1 MIRVLVVDDDALA
14 LELHAAYVA
23 RVPGFEVAGQAAG
36 ARAALTA
43 LADPERRI
51 DLVLLDM
58 TMPDGS
64 GLDVARRVRAM
75 GSGVDII
82 AVTAVR
88 DAATV
93 RAAVSIGVVQYLIK
107 PFAFAAFRERLEGYR
122 TYVEGL
128 HRAAGEATQSEVDA
142 LLGSL
147 RTVTSP
153 ALPKGLSEETLQAVA
168 EHVRTASGAV
178 SSAEVG
184 EGEGMSRVTARRYL
198 EHLADVGRVR
208 REPRYGGQGR
218 PEITYAWV
226 RAAAGS

>member
-1 MIRVLVVDDDALA
+1 VIRVLVVDDDALA
-14 LELHAAYVA
+14 LELHSAYVG
-23 RVPGFEVAGQAAG
+23 RVPGFEVVGQAAG

-43 LADPERRI
+43 ITDPDRSI

-58 TMPDGS
+58 TMPDGT

-75 GSGVDII
+75 GAGVDII

-107 PFAFAAFRERLEGYR
+107 PFAFAAFRERLEAYR
-122 TYVEGL
+122 AYVEGL
-128 HRAAGEATQSEVDA
+128 DRAAGDATQSEVDA

-147 RTVTSP
+147 RTVAAPT
-153 ALPKGLSEETLQAVA
+153 LPKGLSDETLQAVA
-168 EHVRTASGAV
+168 ARVRTAAGAV
-178 SSAEVG
+178 SSTEVG
-184 EGEGMSRVTARRYL
+184 ESEGMSRVTARRYL
-198 EHLADVGRVR
+198 EHLADAGRVR

-226 RAAAGS
+226 RG

>member
-14 LELHAAYVA
+14 LELHAAYVG
-23 RVPGFEVAGQAAG
+23 RLPGVRGRRAGGGG
-36 ARAALTA
+36 ARRPHR
-43 LADPERRI
+43 DRRSRRPI

-58 TMPDGS
+58 TMPDGG

-93 RAAVSIGVVQYLIK
+93 RAAVSTGVVQYLIK
-107 PFAFAAFRERLEGYR
+107 PFTFAAFRERLEAYR
-122 TYVEGL
+122 AYVEGL
-128 HRAAGEATQSEVDA
+128 DRAAGDATQSEVDA

-147 RTVTSP
+147 RTVAP
-153 ALPKGLSEETLQAVA
+153 ALPKGLSDETLQAVA
-168 EHVRTASGAV
+168 ERVRTASGAV
-178 SSAEVG
+178 SSTEVG
-184 EGEGMSRVTARRYL
+184 EREGMSRVTARRYL

-208 REPRYGGQGR
+208 REPRYGGPGR

-226 RAAAGS
+226 RA

>member
-14 LELHAAYVA
+14 LELHAAYVE
-23 RVPGFEVAGQAAG
+23 RLPGFEVVGQAAG

-43 LADPERRI
+43 IADPARPI

-58 TMPDGS
+58 TMPDGG

-75 GSGVDII
+75 GAGVDII

-93 RAAVSIGVVQYLIK
+93 RAAVSTGVVQYLIK
-107 PFAFAAFRERLEGYR
+107 PFTFAAFRERLEAYR
-122 TYVEGL
+122 AYAEGL
-128 HRAAGEATQSEVDA
+128 DRAAGDATQSEVDA

-147 RTVTSP
+147 RTMAPT
-153 ALPKGLSEETLQAVA
+153 LPKGLSEETLQAVA
-168 EHVRTASGAV
+168 ERVRTASGAV
-178 SSAEVG
+178 SSTEVG
-184 EGEGMSRVTARRYL
+184 EREGMSRVTARRYL

-208 REPRYGGQGR
+208 REPRYGGPGR

-226 RAAAGS
+226 RA

>member
-1 MIRVLVVDDDALA
+1 VIRVLVVDDDALA
-14 LELHAAYVA
+14 LELHAAYVE
-23 RVPGFEVAGQAAG
+23 RLPGFEVAGQAAG

-43 LADPERRI
+43 IADPARPI

-58 TMPDGS
+58 TMPDGG

-75 GSGVDII
+75 GAGVDII

-93 RAAVSIGVVQYLIK
+93 RAAVSTGVVQYLIK
-107 PFAFAAFRERLEGYR
+107 PFTFAAFRERLEAYR
-122 TYVEGL
+122 AYAEGL
-128 HRAAGEATQSEVDA
+128 DRAAGDATQSEVDA

-147 RTVTSP
+147 RTMAP

-168 EHVRTASGAV
+168 ERVRTASGAV
-178 SSAEVG
+178 SSTEVG
-184 EGEGMSRVTARRYL
+184 EREGMSRVTARRYL

-208 REPRYGGQGR
+208 REPRYGGPGR

-226 RAAAGS
+226 RA

>member
-14 LELHAAYVA
+14 LELHAAYVG
-23 RVPGFEVAGQAAG
+23 RLPGFEVVGQAAG

-43 LADPERRI
+43 IADPARPI

-58 TMPDGS
+58 TMPDGG

-93 RAAVSIGVVQYLIK
+93 RAAVSTGVVQYLIK
-107 PFAFAAFRERLEGYR
+107 PFTFAAFRERLEAYR
-122 TYVEGL
+122 AYVEGL
-128 HRAAGEATQSEVDA
+128 DRAAGDATQSEVDA

-147 RTVTSP
+147 RTVTP
-153 ALPKGLSEETLQAVA
+153 ALPKGLSDETLQAVA
-168 EHVRTASGAV
+168 ERVRTASGAL
-178 SSAEVG
+178 SSTEVG
-184 EGEGMSRVTARRYL
+184 EREGMSRVTARRYL

-208 REPRYGGQGR
+208 REPRYGGPGR

-226 RAAAGS
+226 RA

>member
-14 LELHAAYVA
+14 LELHTAYVE
-23 RVPGFEVAGQAAG
+23 RLPGFEVAGQAAG

-43 LADPERRI
+43 IADPDRPI

-58 TMPDGS
+58 TMPDGG

-75 GSGVDII
+75 GAGVDII

-93 RAAVSIGVVQYLIK
+93 RAAVSSGVVQYLIK
-107 PFAFAAFRERLEGYR
+107 PFTFAAFRERLEAYR
-122 TYVEGL
+122 AYVEGL
-128 HRAAGEATQSEVDA
+128 DRAAGEATQSEVDA
-142 LLGSL
+142 LLGTL
-147 RTVTSP
+147 RTVAPT
-153 ALPKGLSEETLQAVA
+153 LPKGLSDETLQAVA
-168 EHVRTASGAV
+168 ERVRTATAAV
-178 SSAEVG
+178 SSTEVG
-184 EGEGMSRVTARRYL
+184 EREGMSRVTARRYL

-208 REPRYGGQGR
+208 REPRYGGPGR

-226 RAAAGS
+226 RS

>member
-14 LELHAAYVA
+14 LELHTEYT
-23 RVPGFEVAGQAAG
+23 RRIPGFEVVGQASG

-43 LADPERRI
+43 LADRDRPI

-64 GLDVARRVRAM
+64 GLDVARRVRAV
-75 GSGVDII
+75 GAGVDII

-93 RAAVSIGVVQYLIK
+93 RQAVSTGVVQYLIK
-107 PFAFAAFRERLEGYR
+107 PFTFAAFRDRLEAYR
-122 TYVEGL
+122 AYVEGL
-128 HRAAGEATQSEVDA
+128 DRAAGDATQSEVDA

-147 RTVTSP
+147 RTVAP
-153 ALPKGLSEETLQAVA
+153 ALPKGLSDETLQAVA
-168 EHVRTASGAV
+168 ERVRTAPGAV
-178 SSAEVG
+178 SSTEVG
-184 EGEGMSRVTARRYL
+184 EREGMSRVTARRYL

-208 REPRYGGQGR
+208 REPRYGGPGR
-218 PEITYAWV
+218 PEITYAWI
-226 RAAAGS
+226 RG

>member
-14 LELHAAYVA
+14 LELHTAYVE
-23 RVPGFEVAGQAAG
+23 RLPGFEVVGQAAG

-43 LADPERRI
+43 IADPARPI

-58 TMPDGS
+58 TMPDGG

-75 GSGVDII
+75 GAGVDII

-93 RAAVSIGVVQYLIK
+93 RAAVSTGVVQYLIK
-107 PFAFAAFRERLEGYR
+107 PFTFAAFRERLEAYR
-122 TYVEGL
+122 AYAEGL
-128 HRAAGEATQSEVDA
+128 DRAAGEATQSEVDA

-147 RTVTSP
+147 RTVAP

-168 EHVRTASGAV
+168 ERVRTASGAV
-178 SSAEVG
+178 SSTEVG
-184 EGEGMSRVTARRYL
+184 EREGMSRVTARRYL

-208 REPRYGGQGR
+208 REPRYGGPGR

-226 RAAAGS
+226 RA

>member
-1 MIRVLVVDDDALA
+1 VIRVLVVDDDALA
-14 LELHAAYVA
+14 LELHSAYVA
-23 RVPGFEVAGQAAG
+23 RVPGFEVAGHAAG

-43 LADPERRI
+43 LSDPERRI

-58 TMPDGS
+58 TMPDGT

-75 GSGVDII
+75 GSRVDII

-107 PFAFAAFRERLEGYR
+107 PFAFAAFRERLEAYR
-122 TYVEGL
+122 SYVEGL
-128 HRAAGEATQSEVDA
+128 DRAAGEATQSEVDA
-142 LLGSL
+142 LLGTL
-147 RTVTSP
+147 RTVAAP
-153 ALPKGLSEETLQAVA
+153 ALPKGLSDETLQAVA
-168 EHVRTASGAV
+168 ERVRTASTAV
-178 SSAEVG
+178 SSTEVG
-184 EGEGMSRVTARRYL
+184 EREGMSRVTARRYL

-208 REPRYGGQGR
+208 REPRYGGPGR

-226 RAAAGS
+226 RG

>member
-14 LELHAAYVA
+14 LELHAAYVG
-23 RVPGFEVAGQAAG
+23 RVPGFEVVGQAAG

-43 LADPERRI
+43 IADPRRMI

-58 TMPDGS
+58 TMPDGG

-75 GSGVDII
+75 GAGVDII

-93 RAAVSIGVVQYLIK
+93 RAAVSTGVVQYLIK
-107 PFAFAAFRERLEGYR
+107 PFTFAAFRERLEAYR
-122 TYVEGL
+122 SYVEGL
-128 HRAAGEATQSEVDA
+128 DRAAGDATQSEVDA

-147 RTVTSP
+147 RTVAPT
-153 ALPKGLSEETLQAVA
+153 LPKGLSDETLQAVA
-168 EHVRTASGAV
+168 ERVRTASGSL
-178 SSAEVG
+178 SSTEVG
-184 EGEGMSRVTARRYL
+184 EHEGMSRVTARRYL
-198 EHLADVGRVR
+198 EHLADAGRVR
-208 REPRYGGQGR
+208 REPRYGGPGR

-226 RAAAGS
+226 RA

>member
-14 LELHAAYVA
+14 LELHAAYVE
-23 RVPGFEVAGQAAG
+23 RLPGFEVVGQAAG

-43 LADPERRI
+43 IADPARPI

-58 TMPDGS
+58 TMPDGG

-75 GSGVDII
+75 GAGVDII

-93 RAAVSIGVVQYLIK
+93 RAAVSTGVVQYLIK
-107 PFAFAAFRERLEGYR
+107 PFTFAAFRERLEAYR
-122 TYVEGL
+122 AYAEGL
-128 HRAAGEATQSEVDA
+128 DRAAGEATQSEVDA

-147 RTVTSP
+147 RTMAP

-168 EHVRTASGAV
+168 ERVRTASGAV
-178 SSAEVG
+178 SSTEVG
-184 EGEGMSRVTARRYL
+184 EREGMSRVTARRYL

-208 REPRYGGQGR
+208 REPRYGGPGR

-226 RAAAGS
+226 RA

>member
-14 LELHAAYVA
+14 LEMHTAYVG
-23 RVPGFEVAGQAAG
+23 RVPGFEVVGQAPG

-43 LADPERRI
+43 IADPDRPI

-58 TMPDGS
+58 TMPDGG

-75 GSGVDII
+75 GAAVDII

-88 DAATV
+88 EAATV
-93 RAAVSIGVVQYLIK
+93 RAAVSTGVVQYLIK
-107 PFAFAAFRERLEGYR
+107 PFTFAAFRERLEAYR
-122 TYVEGL
+122 SYVEGL
-128 HRAAGEATQSEVDA
+128 HRAAGDATQSEVDA

-147 RTVTSP
+147 RTVAP
-153 ALPKGLSEETLQAVA
+153 ALPKGLGDETLQAVA
-168 EHVRTASGAV
+168 ERVRTSAAAV
-178 SSAEVG
+178 SSTEVG
-184 EGEGMSRVTARRYL
+184 ESEGMSRVTARRYL

-208 REPRYGGQGR
+208 REPRYGGPGR

-226 RAAAGS
+226 RS

>member
-14 LELHAAYVA
+14 LELHAAYVG
-23 RVPGFEVAGQAAG
+23 RLPGFEVVGQAAG

-43 LADPERRI
+43 IADPARPI

-58 TMPDGS
+58 TMPDGG

-75 GSGVDII
+75 GAGVDII

-93 RAAVSIGVVQYLIK
+93 RAAVSTGVVQYLIK
-107 PFAFAAFRERLEGYR
+107 PFTFAAFRERLEAYR
-122 TYVEGL
+122 AYVEGL
-128 HRAAGEATQSEVDA
+128 DRAAGDATQSEVDA
-142 LLGSL
+142 LLGTL
-147 RTVTSP
+147 RTVAAP
-153 ALPKGLSEETLQAVA
+153 ALPKGLSDETLQAVA
-168 EHVRTASGAV
+168 ERVRTASGSL
-178 SSAEVG
+178 SSTEVG
-184 EGEGMSRVTARRYL
+184 EHEGMSRVTARRYL

-208 REPRYGGQGR
+208 REPRYGAPGR

-226 RAAAGS
+226 RG

>member
-14 LELHAAYVA
+14 LELHAAYVE
-23 RVPGFEVAGQAAG
+23 RLPGFEVAGQAAG

-43 LADPERRI
+43 IADPARPI

-58 TMPDGS
+58 TMPDGG

-75 GSGVDII
+75 GAGVDII

-93 RAAVSIGVVQYLIK
+93 RAAVSTGVVQYLIK
-107 PFAFAAFRERLEGYR
+107 PFTFAAFRERLEAYR
-122 TYVEGL
+122 AYAEGL
-128 HRAAGEATQSEVDA
+128 DRAAGDATQSEVDA

-147 RTVTSP
+147 RTMAP

-168 EHVRTASGAV
+168 ERVRTASSAV
-178 SSAEVG
+178 SSTEVG
-184 EGEGMSRVTARRYL
+184 EREGMSRVTARRYL

-208 REPRYGGQGR
+208 REPRYGGPGR

-226 RAAAGS
+226 RA

>member
-14 LELHAAYVA
+14 LELHAAYVG
-23 RVPGFEVAGQAAG
+23 RVPGFEVVGQAAG

-43 LADPERRI
+43 IADPARPI

-58 TMPDGS
+58 TMPDGG

-75 GSGVDII
+75 GAGVDII

-93 RAAVSIGVVQYLIK
+93 RAAVSTGVVQYLIK
-107 PFAFAAFRERLEGYR
+107 PFTFAAFRERLEAYR
-122 TYVEGL
+122 AYVEGL
-128 HRAAGEATQSEVDA
+128 DRAAGDATQSEVDA
-142 LLGSL
+142 LLGTL
-147 RTVTSP
+147 RTVAAP
-153 ALPKGLSEETLQAVA
+153 ALPKGLSDETLQAVA
-168 EHVRTASGAV
+168 ERVRTASTAV
-178 SSAEVG
+178 SSTEVG
-184 EGEGMSRVTARRYL
+184 EREGMSRVTARRYL

-208 REPRYGGQGR
+208 REPRYGGPGR

-226 RAAAGS
+226 RG

>member
-14 LELHAAYVA
+14 LELHAAYVG
-23 RVPGFEVAGQAAG
+23 RVPGFEVVGQAAG

-43 LADPERRI
+43 IADPARPI

-58 TMPDGS
+58 TMPDGG
-64 GLDVARRVRAM
+64 GLDVARRVRAI
-75 GSGVDII
+75 GAGVDII

-93 RAAVSIGVVQYLIK
+93 RAAVSTGVVQYLIK
-107 PFAFAAFRERLEGYR
+107 PFTFAAFRERLEAYR

-128 HRAAGEATQSEVDA
+128 DRAAGDATQSEVDA

-147 RTVTSP
+147 RTVAPT
-153 ALPKGLSEETLQAVA
+153 LPKGLSDETLQAVA
-168 EHVRTASGAV
+168 ERVRTASGSL
-178 SSAEVG
+178 SSTEVG
-184 EGEGMSRVTARRYL
+184 EHEGMSRVTARRYL
-198 EHLADVGRVR
+198 EHLADAGRVR
-208 REPRYGGQGR
+208 REPRYGGPGR

-226 RAAAGS
+226 RA

>member
-14 LELHAAYVA
+14 LELHAAYVE
-23 RVPGFEVAGQAAG
+23 RLPGFEVAGQAAG

-43 LADPERRI
+43 IADPARPI

-58 TMPDGS
+58 TMPDGG

-75 GSGVDII
+75 GAGVDII

-93 RAAVSIGVVQYLIK
+93 RAAVSTGVVQYLIK
-107 PFAFAAFRERLEGYR
+107 PFTFAAFRERLEAYR
-122 TYVEGL
+122 AYAEGL
-128 HRAAGEATQSEVDA
+128 DRAAGDATQSEVDA

-147 RTVTSP
+147 RTMAP

-168 EHVRTASGAV
+168 ERVRTASGAV
-178 SSAEVG
+178 SSTEVG
-184 EGEGMSRVTARRYL
+184 EREGMSRVTARRYL

-208 REPRYGGQGR
+208 REPRYGGPGR
-218 PEITYAWV
+218 PEITAAWV
-226 RAAAGS
+226 RA

>member
-14 LELHAAYVA
+14 LELHAAYVE
-23 RVPGFEVAGQAAG
+23 RLPGFEVVGQAAG

-43 LADPERRI
+43 IADPARPI

-58 TMPDGS
+58 TMPDGG

-75 GSGVDII
+75 GAGVDII

-93 RAAVSIGVVQYLIK
+93 RAAVSTGVVQYLIK
-107 PFAFAAFRERLEGYR
+107 PFTFAAFRERLEAYR
-122 TYVEGL
+122 AYVEGL
-128 HRAAGEATQSEVDA
+128 DRAAGDATQSEVDA

-147 RTVTSP
+147 RTMAPT
-153 ALPKGLSEETLQAVA
+153 LPKGLSDETLQAVA
-168 EHVRTASGAV
+168 ERVRTASGAV
-178 SSAEVG
+178 SSTEVG
-184 EGEGMSRVTARRYL
+184 EREGMSRVTARRYL

-208 REPRYGGQGR
+208 REPRYGGPGR

-226 RAAAGS
+226 RA

>member
-14 LELHAAYVA
+14 LELHTAYVG
-23 RVPGFEVAGQAAG
+23 RIPGFAVVGHASG

-43 LADPERRI
+43 LSDPDRGI

-58 TMPDGS
+58 TMPDGA

-75 GSGVDII
+75 GSRVDII

-107 PFAFAAFRERLEGYR
+107 PFAFAAFRERLEAYR
-122 TYVEGL
+122 AYVEGL
-128 HRAAGEATQSEVDA
+128 DRAAGDATQSEVDA

-153 ALPKGLSEETLQAVA
+153 SMPKGLSDETLQAVA
-168 EHVRTASGAV
+168 ERVRTASGAV
-178 SSAEVG
+178 SSTEVG
-184 EGEGMSRVTARRYL
+184 EREGMSRVTARRYL

-226 RAAAGS
+226 RA

>member
-14 LELHAAYVA
+14 LELHAAYVG
-23 RVPGFEVAGQAAG
+23 RLPGFEVVGQAAG

-43 LADPERRI
+43 IADPARPI

-58 TMPDGS
+58 TMPDGG

-93 RAAVSIGVVQYLIK
+93 RAAVSTGVVQYLIK
-107 PFAFAAFRERLEGYR
+107 PFTFAAFRERLEAYR
-122 TYVEGL
+122 AYVEGL
-128 HRAAGEATQSEVDA
+128 DRAAGDATQSEVDA

-147 RTVTSP
+147 RTVAP
-153 ALPKGLSEETLQAVA
+153 ALPKGLSDETLQAVA
-168 EHVRTASGAV
+168 ERVRTASGAV
-178 SSAEVG
+178 SSTEVG
-184 EGEGMSRVTARRYL
+184 EREGMSRVTARRYL

-208 REPRYGGQGR
+208 REPRYGGPGR

-226 RAAAGS
+226 RA

>member
-14 LELHAAYVA
+14 LELHTAYVG
-23 RVPGFEVAGQAAG
+23 RVPGFEVVGQAAG

-43 LADPERRI
+43 IADPHRPI

-58 TMPDGS
+58 TMPDGG

-75 GSGVDII
+75 GAGVDII

-93 RAAVSIGVVQYLIK
+93 RAAVSTGVVQYLIK
-107 PFAFAAFRERLEGYR
+107 PFTFAAFCERLEAYR

-128 HRAAGEATQSEVDA
+128 DRAAGDATQSEVDA

-147 RTVTSP
+147 RTVAPS
-153 ALPKGLSEETLQAVA
+153 LPKGLSDETLQAVA
-168 EHVRTASGAV
+168 DHVRTAPGAV
-178 SSAEVG
+178 SSTEVG
-184 EGEGMSRVTARRYL
+184 EREGMSRVTARRYL
-198 EHLADVGRVR
+198 EHLADAGRVR
-208 REPRYGGQGR
+208 REPRYGGPGR

-226 RAAAGS
+226 RA

>member
-14 LELHAAYVA
+14 LELHAAYVE
-23 RVPGFEVAGQAAG
+23 RLPGFEVVGQAAG

-43 LADPERRI
+43 IADPARPI

-58 TMPDGS
+58 TMPDGG

-75 GSGVDII
+75 GAGMDII

-93 RAAVSIGVVQYLIK
+93 RAAVSTGVVQYLIK
-107 PFAFAAFRERLEGYR
+107 PFTFAAFRERLEAYR
-122 TYVEGL
+122 AYVEGL
-128 HRAAGEATQSEVDA
+128 DRAAGDATQSEVDA

-147 RTVTSP
+147 RTMAPT
-153 ALPKGLSEETLQAVA
+153 LPKGLSDETLQAVA
-168 EHVRTASGAV
+168 ERVRTASGAV
-178 SSAEVG
+178 SSTEVG
-184 EGEGMSRVTARRYL
+184 EREGMSRVTARRYL

-208 REPRYGGQGR
+208 REPRYGGPGR

-226 RAAAGS
+226 RG